1 MPTNRA
7 QRVVFSLL
15 MAFAM
20 VYGMELYNQ
29 ALMAGGLATELFWT
43 PFADIVPLMAAV
55 IVLESLV
62 CGRIA
67 HRLTFRLL
75 DPAKSPAPPYEGGR
89 LRGAWMDGW
98 MNGDGSVSSAVGW
111 MGTGPFHLRA
121 PCGRASGPARPYM
134 KVAASAG
141 QRVSRCGF
149 IGAAGFGDARRRCP

>member
-43 PFADIVPLMAAV
+43 PFADIVPLMSAV

-62 CGRIA
+62 GGRIA

-75 DPAKSPAPPYEGGR
+75 DPAKSLAPPYEGGR
-89 LRGAWMDGW
+89 LRGAW

-111 MGTGPFHLRA
+111 MGTGSFHLRA
-121 PCGRASGPARPYM
+121 RTDGRPAPY
-134 KVAASAG
+134 VPA
-141 QRVSRCGF
+141 
-149 IGAAGFGDARRRCP
+149 